1 MNTSASAA
9 TEPSLSSTDA
19 PAGKRR
25 SLFATSVISFSLTFV
40 GVGLA
45 VLAGYLPTRQA
56 LLTGKID
63 AEVVLLFVPLAALV
77 FAIVA
82 EAIRIAA
89 KGPLLPGARRRAA
102 APLSDWTPGH
112 GEG

>member
-1 MNTSASAA
+1 MSASKPA
-9 TEPSLSSTDA
+9 EPSL
-19 PAGKRR
+19 PAAVKAALGRR
-25 SLFATSVISFSLTFV
+25 NLFSAALLSFFLTFV

-45 VLAGYLPTRQA
+45 VLAGYLPARQA
-56 LLTGKID
+56 VLSGTID

-82 EAIRIAA
+82 EA
-89 KGPLLPGARRRAA
+89 ARLSLKDSPVRQDPNRPT
-102 APLSDWTPGH
+102 APLSGWTPGR

>member
-1 MNTSASAA
+1 MSASSVV
-9 TEPSLSSTDA
+9 ELSVPSE
-19 PAGKRR
+19 GKTGGRR
-25 SLFATSVISFSLTFV
+25 RNLFSASVVSFSLTFV

-45 VLAGYLPTRQA
+45 VMAGYLPAQQA

-63 AEVVLLFVPLAALV
+63 AEVVLLFVPLSALL

-82 EAIRIAA
+82 EAVRISF
-89 KGPLLPGARRRAA
+89 KGPLLRGAPRRTP
-102 APLSDWTPGH
+102 PLSDWKPGH

>member
-1 MNTSASAA
+1 MSTSTPAA
-9 TEPSLSSTDA
+9 AEPSLPSADVA
-19 PAGKRR
+19 ANRRR
-25 SLFATSVISFSLTFV
+25 SLFSTSVISFSLTFV
-40 GVGLA
+40 GVGVA
-45 VLAGYLPTRQA
+45 VLAGYLPAQQA

-89 KGPLLPGARRRAA
+89 KGPLLPRGGRRTKA
-102 APLSDWTPGH
+102 LSDWTPGH

>member
-1 MNTSASAA
+1 MNASTPAA

-19 PAGKRR
+19 AAGKRK
-25 SLFATSVISFSLTFV
+25 SHFPTSFISFSLTFV

-45 VLAGYLPTRQA
+45 VLAGYLPAHQA
-56 LLTGKID
+56 LLQGKID
-63 AEVVLLFVPLAALV
+63 PEVVLLFVPLAALV

-82 EAIRIAA
+82 EAIRIAVKA
-89 KGPLLPGARRRAA
+89 PRLPGTRRRTDT
-102 APLSDWTPGH
+102 PSDDWTPGH